1 MQEKI
6 NAQMRKKSFEDKK
19 QKIAEFKNKKKI
31 FNGILYTQMDEI
43 NMLPRTKKKHKYK
56 SKDSLIMYTFLY
68 ILVYLL
74 VLYFFY

>member
-1 MQEKI
+1 LKTK
-6 NAQMRKKSFEDKK
+6 NKKSQNLKT
-19 QKIAEFKNKKKI
+19 KKI

-74 VLYFFY
+74 VLYFFTEYKEVL